1 MTFYNLFISHS
12 WSYSKSYEGLV
23 SLLNQADNFSYKN
36 YSVPK
41 YDPIHGARTDAEL
54 QEAIKEQMAPASVVI
69 ILAGVYATHSA
80 WINKEIRLAK
90 RGFATPKKIIAVE
103 YWGSERTSQ
112 VVKNAAD
119 RVVKWNTASI
129 VKAIKELS

>member
-54 QEAIKEQMAPASVVI
+54 REAIRKQMAPASVVI
-69 ILAGVYATHSA
+69 ILAGVYATHSE

-90 RGFATPKKIIAVE
+90 SGFSTPKKLLLSSIGVQKE
-103 YWGSERTSQ
+103 HR
-112 VVKNAAD
+112 
-119 RVVKWNTASI
+119 KWLKMQLTEWSNGTQHQLL
-129 VKAIKELS
+129 KP